1 MTSRYKKI
9 RYVLLRWICFAIGL
23 CLLLLACFIK
33 IKPLVFTYA
42 KSRAETIML
51 NAANTAIL
59 SILER
64 NDFQYD
70 EIADITLDDEQN
82 ITGIQIDAK
91 WTNMFKS
98 VVSKEIEAILE
109 KQSDYTVSIPVGTFF
124 GNEFTT
130 GLGPEVDFK
139 MRLTET
145 AVVDF
150 KNQFESV
157 GINNVL
163 HQVVINIDISANIL
177 MIGCTEGFDV
187 KTSAI
192 AAQTVIAGKVP
203 SSFTQVEEH
212 PGDDLADEIFNYAGL
227 EK

>member
-1 MTSRYKKI
+1 MANQYKKI
-9 RYVLLRWICFAIGL
+9 RYVLLRWICFVLGL

-70 EIADITLDDEQN
+70 EIADITLDNGQN
-82 ITGIQIDAK
+82 ITGIEIDAK

-109 KQSDYTVSIPVGTFF
+109 KQSDYTVSIPFGTFL
-124 GNEFTT
+124 GSEFTM
-130 GLGPEVDFK
+130 GMGPQIDFK

-163 HQVVINIDISANIL
+163 HQVIIDINISANII
-177 MIGCTEGFDV
+177 MIGCAENFNV

-192 AAQTVIAGKVP
+192 AAQTVIAGQVP

-212 PGDDLADEIFNYAGL
+212 PGDDLADEIFNYA
-227 EK
+227 EFK